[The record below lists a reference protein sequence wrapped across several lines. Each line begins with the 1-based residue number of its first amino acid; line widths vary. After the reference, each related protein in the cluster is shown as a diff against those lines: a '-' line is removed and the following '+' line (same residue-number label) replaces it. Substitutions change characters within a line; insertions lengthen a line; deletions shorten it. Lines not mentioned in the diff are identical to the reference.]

1 MHFST
6 LYFAILSYLLSDC
19 VQPLLKKINQPASN
33 YVPMLRIRL
42 STWNWGKKKSGVELL
57 SHTLTYS
64 IIVAGPLNNR
74 VRDGN
79 VCCKTAI
86 NTGKKI
92 SKRGGREKQNLR
104 ITQNFAER
112 KNQLDE

>member
-6 LYFAILSYLLSDC
+6 LYFEILSYLLSDC

-33 YVPMLRIRL
+33 YFPMLRIRL

-86 NTGKKI
+86 NTGKNK
-92 SKRGGREKQNLR
+92 
-104 ITQNFAER
+104 
-112 KNQLDE
+112 